1 MIEVGDRRPV
11 ACMHSNVVKKGMTK
25 RQKLAGFDEVDPA
38 ITHSC
43 VGLSKKRP
51 GLAHPAASSPRYAAT
66 TVNAAAAATRA
77 TYTASAAAATS
88 ASSAA
93 AATSAAAA
101 PATPGQLYAALSR
114 CCVFLVEQIE
124 RGQTDV
130 GEFFFTEHRD
140 RLARR
145 EVIRLNVRGR
155 HGRCGCAP
163 HQRKT
168 QPGGPHRRYGGLGRT
183 LPLRSL
189 LHPWHSRILPYL

>member
-1 MIEVGDRRPV
+1 MCRLE
-11 ACMHSNVVKKGMTK
+11 
-25 RQKLAGFDEVDPA
+25 Q
-38 ITHSC
+38 
-43 VGLSKKRP
+43 KRP
-51 GLAHPAASSPRYAAT
+51 GLAHPAASSPRYAAA
-66 TVNAAAAATRA
+66 TVNAAAAATHA
-77 TYTASAAAATS
+77 TCTGSASSAAAATS

-114 CCVFLVEQIE
+114 CRVFLVEQVE

-145 EVIRLNVRGR
+145 EVIRLNVRRR

-168 QPGGPHRRYGGLGRT
+168 QPGCPQRRSGGLGRT

-189 LHPWHSRILPYL
+189 LHPWHSRILHTCKRVSSSVHRDCTLGKNATQDSWHTRSCE

>member
-1 MIEVGDRRPV
+1 MCRLEQNRR
-11 ACMHSNVVKKGMTK
+11 
-25 RQKLAGFDEVDPA
+25 
-38 ITHSC
+38 
-43 VGLSKKRP
+43 
-51 GLAHPAASSPRYAAT
+51 GLAHPAASSPRYAAA

-77 TYTASAAAATS
+77 TYTASAPSAAAATS

-114 CCVFLVEQIE
+114 CCVFLVEEIE
-124 RGQTDV
+124 RGKTDV

-155 HGRCGCAP
+155 HGRCGCAT
-163 HQRKT
+163 HQR
-168 QPGGPHRRYGGLGRT
+168 
-183 LPLRSL
+183 
-189 LHPWHSRILPYL
+189 